1 VFAEVKGDKGSTGR
15 KRECSTVH
23 GGNEMN
29 DLNPEKK
36 PSANDRD
43 HDTRWTET
51 DGIQVNELA
60 EHDVLS
66 ITTVNNTYEMVVIHS
81 ETAQVMVRGGH
92 YFPSDTLALVSGSSL
107 NSSIKLHGIYVGYA
121 IEFSVAG
128 RRVKTSAV
136 RNIRL
141 LRESELAA

>member
-1 VFAEVKGDKGSTGR
+1 
-15 KRECSTVH
+15 
-23 GGNEMN
+23 MN
-29 DLNPEKK
+29 NLNPEKK
-36 PSANDRD
+36 RSANNRG

-66 ITTVNNTYEMVVIHS
+66 IMTVNNTYEMTVIHP

-92 YFPSDTLALVSGSSL
+92 YFPSDTLAQVSGSSL

-121 IEFSVAG
+121 IEFSVNG
-128 RRVKTSAV
+128 RRIKTSAV
-136 RNIRL
+136 RNIRM